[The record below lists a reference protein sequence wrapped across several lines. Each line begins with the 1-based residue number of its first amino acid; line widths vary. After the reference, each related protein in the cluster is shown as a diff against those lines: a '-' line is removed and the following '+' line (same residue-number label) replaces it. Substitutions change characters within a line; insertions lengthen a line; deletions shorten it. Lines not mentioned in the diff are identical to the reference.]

1 VAVMTNILLDVYPKL
16 TDNRKLNEVSE
27 ACENYADEQNFT
39 KDEKKAITRLCKLS
53 IMGIHNDDNKPLDE
67 FMVNEITKNDEFSK
81 VINRSLE
88 SYTEKD
94 FSVVKDAL
102 KKLE

>member
-1 VAVMTNILLDVYPKL
+1 MTNILLDVYPQL
-16 TDNRKLNEVSE
+16 TENRELNEVSE

-53 IMGIHNDDNKPLDE
+53 IMGIHADDNKPLNE

-81 VINRSLE
+81 VINRSL
-88 SYTEKD
+88 STYTEKD